1 MSRTDEYKGEGRYAF
16 LLADAAF
23 KVVVCTPENE
33 KLVIE
38 ILELL
43 LPGKHISGITFV
55 NKEFHGLVIEEKSST
70 FDLLCTDKD
79 TGEEFLVE
87 LQNEEK
93 DSFADRMVYYTTF
106 LIREQMALKIKR
118 VREAVEAQMKR
129 GDKPRRVDSMDY
141 RLTPVYLLSLV
152 DFALDHER
160 DDALEDDYIS
170 RYGVQNRR
178 NGETLTECLNLVFLE
193 MGRLKLGPD
202 EKDKCR
208 NLLERFIFSMKYM
221 HLLKE
226 RPAGFDDPLLVDLYK
241 ASELATMTVNRRQ
254 NYDKIMT
261 TELDRMCEI
270 SFAFKKGK
278 AEGEAIGE
286 ARGEARGEACGRAKE
301 KAEMAK
307 ALKELGD
314 SDDKIALVSGLSPE
328 EIAAL

>member
-1 MSRTDEYKGEGRYAF
+1 MSKTYEHKGEGRFAF

-23 KVVVCTPENE
+23 KVVICTPENE

-70 FDLLCTDKD
+70 FDLLCTDRD

-93 DSFADRMVYYTTF
+93 DSFADRIVYYSTY

-118 VREAVEAQMKR
+118 IREEVEEQMKSGGKSKR
-129 GDKPRRVDSMDY
+129 IDSMDY
-141 RLTPVYLLSLV
+141 SIRPVYLLSLV
-152 DFALDHER
+152 DFALEHEGE
-160 DDALEDDYIS
+160 DALEQEYIS
-170 RYGVQNRR
+170 RYGVQNKR

-193 MGRLKLGPD
+193 MGRMKLGPD

-221 HLLKE
+221 HLMKE
-226 RPAGFDDPLLVDLYK
+226 RPEGFDDPLLIDLYR
-241 ASELATMTVNRRQ
+241 ASELAAMTVNRRQ

-261 TELDRMCEI
+261 TELDRMCEL

-278 AEGEAIGE
+278 AEGETIGE
-286 ARGEARGEACGRAKE
+286 ARGEAKGKT
-301 KAEMAK
+301 EMAK
-307 ALKELGD
+307 ALKELGVPA
-314 SDDKIALVSGLSPE
+314 DKISKASGLTIE
-328 EIAAL
+328 LIAAL